1 MIILTQ
7 TDRLIIRT
15 WVPEQ
20 DAEQAFQIYG
30 DHEVTRFLITKVD
43 SVESSRNLLQRWVTN
58 FAQLNNGTGLWAIAL
73 KDSREIVGT
82 IILIQLRDEK
92 ENLTQDYEIG
102 WHLKTSAW
110 GKGYAALG
118 VAESKYEFTIYGC
131 DQT

>member
-82 IILIQLRDEK
+82 I
-92 ENLTQDYEIG
+92 
-102 WHLKTSAW
+102 
-110 GKGYAALG
+110 
-118 VAESKYEFTIYGC
+118 
-131 DQT
+131 